1 MAYIKEVCKAGCSI
15 EVRKYHTWRYP
26 GVTPPEG
33 KRCEKSKL
41 TTEQQMAINVRKAKT
56 EMRRLLNHN
65 FHKGDYLLGLDYR
78 KDERPQNSVQM
89 QKHVSKFLS
98 KLRYKCK
105 KAGITLK
112 YLYVKEIGKRGA
124 AHVHMV
130 INEIPIKWIREAW
143 MHGGIDV
150 KPLYTSTYEDIA
162 EYFSKY
168 SNKTIETEGQLI
180 GKRYYPS
187 RTLLRPKVTKKIIS
201 SKSFNKRIKEI
212 PGYSVDKNRTFEGT
226 NILGYRYMEIA
237 YIRDE

>member
-1 MAYIKEVCKAGCSI
+1 MAYIKEICKAGCSI

-26 GVTPPEG
+26 GITLPESERSAKG
-33 KRCEKSKL
+33 KV
-41 TTEQQMAINVRKAKT
+41 TTEKQNQINIRNAT
-56 EMRRLLNHN
+56 TQMRRLLNHN

-78 KDERPQNSVQM
+78 KGERPKDSVQM
-89 QKHVSKFLS
+89 QEHVSKFLN
-98 KLRYKCK
+98 KIRYRCK
-105 KAGITLK
+105 KEGMVLK

-130 INEIPIKWIREAW
+130 LNEIPIKWIQDAW
-143 MHGGIDV
+143 THGGYDI
-150 KPLYTSTYEDIA
+150 KPLYTQTYEDIA

-187 RTLLRPKVTKKIIS
+187 RTLDKPKVIKKIIS
-201 SKSFNKRIKEI
+201 SKSFNKRIKDI
-212 PGYSVDKNRTFEGT
+212 PGYWIDKNRTWMGT